1 MARGKRS
8 ADLVV
13 VLGTVF
19 ALSGCAPKEIAYQI
33 SVATQSCDALNQP
46 LEGVQF
52 LMFRVTGEGIDR
64 PPEAI
69 AAASAKRLELPG
81 IPAGANRV
89 IEVRGYDGD
98 PKSGGRVVSM
108 GRSVALDI
116 PTEVPVRSP
125 PSITVFLRRV
135 NAFSAPVNREDSRC
149 LTMKVARAGH
159 TATRLKNGKVFIA
172 GGFRL
177 REGTLDRVALADAE
191 VFDPATATFEAARDV
206 SLNQGGITSKL
217 ERAYQSATLLPSS
230 GQVALWGGEV
240 YPPDGGAA
248 VALSSVI
255 FYDPDVDDYGTLPV
269 REHSP
274 LPRAHHGAAVSAS
287 GRLLVAA
294 GLGDSGRAQG
304 AVEWFDPSTT
314 EYGAVQGVDL
324 PRVDA
329 TVATVQKGALV
340 VVAGG
345 TDGSSMIRDVAL
357 FQLIGGTFV
366 PKRSPTISEPG
377 RRSAAGA
384 ALREGSDLIL
394 LGGYSDPVHL
404 KSLASSEIVSGEGAT
419 VTSGPNVVSMGEV
432 CAVTLSDGRVM
443 AIGGRTAD
451 ESGGF
456 PSSGGQTVLVTATAQ
471 GSVSSL
477 GGPDLPVPRF
487 GHTCTALLDGT
498 VLVTGGI
505 DENGSQEILSDVW
518 IYQPA
523 PLD

>member
-1 MARGKRS
+1 M
-8 ADLVV
+8 
-13 VLGTVF
+13 LGTLF
-19 ALSGCAPKEIAYQI
+19 ALSDCAPKEIAYQI
-33 SVATQSCDALNQP
+33 SVATESCDALSQP
-46 LEGVQF
+46 LEGVEF
-52 LMFRVTGEGIDR
+52 LVFRVTGDGIDR
-64 PPEAI
+64 PPEAT
-69 AAASAKRLELPG
+69 AAASAKKLELPG

-116 PTEVPVRSP
+116 PSEVPVRQP

-135 NAFSAPVNREDSRC
+135 NAFSAPVSGADSRC

-172 GGFRL
+172 GGFLL
-177 REGTLDRVALADAE
+177 RGGTLDRVALADAE
-191 VFDPATATFEAARDV
+191 VFDPATATLEAVRDV
-206 SLNQGGITSKL
+206 SLSGVTSKL

-248 VALSSVI
+248 VALASVI

-269 REHSP
+269 REHVP
-274 LPRAHHGAAVSAS
+274 LPRAHHGAAVDVS

-294 GLGDSGRAQG
+294 GLGGSGRAQG
-304 AVEWFDPSTT
+304 AVEWFDPATT

-324 PRVDA
+324 PRLDA

-340 VVAGG
+340 AVAGG
-345 TDGSSMIRDVAL
+345 TDGTSMIRDVAL
-357 FQLIGGTFV
+357 FQLVGGAFV
-366 PKRSPTISEPG
+366 PKQSPTLSEPG
-377 RRSAAGA
+377 RRSAGAA
-384 ALREGSDLIL
+384 ALREGLDLIL
-394 LGGYSDPVHL
+394 LGGYSDPARL
-404 KSLASSEIVSGEGAT
+404 KPIASSEIVSGDGAP
-419 VTSGPNVVSMGEV
+419 VTNGPNVVSMGEV
-432 CAVTLSDGRVM
+432 CAVTLADGRVM

-451 ESGGF
+451 ESGDF
-456 PSSGGQTVLVTATAQ
+456 PSSSGQTVLVSATPQ
-471 GSVSSL
+471 GAVSIL
-477 GGPDLPVPRF
+477 GGPELPVPRF

-505 DENGSQEILSDVW
+505 DENGGQEILSDVW